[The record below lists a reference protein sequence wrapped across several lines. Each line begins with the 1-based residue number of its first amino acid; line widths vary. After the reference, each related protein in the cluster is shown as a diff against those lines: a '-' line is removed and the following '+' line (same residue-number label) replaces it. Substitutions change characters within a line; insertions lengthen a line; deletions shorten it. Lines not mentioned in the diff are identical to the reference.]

1 MGGKN
6 FGFPWKILQPANLKG
21 GQKVCKKE
29 GAKKIFNSSNFLQN
43 LISKN
48 PEYSPARQC
57 SFLTP
62 PPPTPPLILFG
73 QLFVRTGIFWRGIGI
88 ITLWI
93 STWAKGG
100 VCGPAVYF
108 VLTNGDLRQRE

>member
-1 MGGKN
+1 VGK
-6 FGFPWKILQPANLKG
+6 KCA
-21 GQKVCKKE
+21 KKE

-62 PPPTPPLILFG
+62 PPPPPPLILFG

>member
-6 FGFPWKILQPANLKG
+6 FGFPWKILQPANLRG

-57 SFLTP
+57 SSLTP
-62 PPPTPPLILFG
+62 PPPHPPPHPFWAAICANWDFLAWNWNYHAVDINMG
-73 QLFVRTGIFWRGIGI
+73 QGRSVRTSRVFCLDQW
-88 ITLWI
+88 
-93 STWAKGG
+93 
-100 VCGPAVYF
+100 
-108 VLTNGDLRQRE
+108 

>member
-21 GQKVCKKE
+21 GQKVCKKKGPKRFLIPPTFE
-29 GAKKIFNSSNFLQN
+29 KPDQQKSRVFSSKAVF
-43 LISKN
+43 
-48 PEYSPARQC
+48 
-57 SFLTP
+57 FFDTP
-62 PPPTPPLILFG
+62 PPHILFG
-73 QLFVRTGIFWRGIGI
+73 KLFVRTGIFWRRVGI

-100 VCGPAVYF
+100 VCGQAVYF

>member
-29 GAKKIFNSSNFLQN
+29 GAKKIFNSSNFLQKPDQQKSRVFS
-43 LISKN
+43 SK
-48 PEYSPARQC
+48 AV
-57 SFLTP
+57 FFFGTP
-62 PPPTPPLILFG
+62 PPHPPLILFE
-73 QLFVRTGIFWRGIGI
+73 QLFVRTGIFWRRVGI

-93 STWAKGG
+93 ST
-100 VCGPAVYF
+100 
-108 VLTNGDLRQRE
+108 

>member
-6 FGFPWKILQPANLKG
+6 FGFPWKILQPANLRG

-62 PPPTPPLILFG
+62 PPHPPPSSFLGSYLCELGFFGVELELSRCGYQHGPRAECADQPCIL
-73 QLFVRTGIFWRGIGI
+73 
-88 ITLWI
+88 
-93 STWAKGG
+93 S
-100 VCGPAVYF
+100 
-108 VLTNGDLRQRE
+108 

>member
-6 FGFPWKILQPANLKG
+6 FGFPWKILQPANLKKG

-29 GAKKIFNSSNFLQN
+29 GAKKILIPPTFCKN

-48 PEYSPARQC
+48 QEYSPARQC

-62 PPPTPPLILFG
+62 PPHPPPTSFLASYLCELGFFGVELELSRCGYQHGPRAECADKPCIL
-73 QLFVRTGIFWRGIGI
+73 
-88 ITLWI
+88 
-93 STWAKGG
+93 S
-100 VCGPAVYF
+100 
-108 VLTNGDLRQRE
+108 